1 MSKTE
6 KLIKLIKKYSMNKN
20 GLILNLGDITAL
32 NKLLDKRYKLS
43 IITDDIK
50 KHHEYKYM
58 NIISNSVF
66 NIRVPK
72 DSFDLVCF
80 NELLE
85 YYNDKDITKILK
97 SSINAGESVIFDVPV
112 FKLLCGNYHNNIRY
126 LKRKYWLELLNKL
139 DCVIVEE
146 ISYRVKL
153 FEKHKIFVI
162 RKNQI

>member
-20 GLILNLGDITAL
+20 GLILNLGNITAL

-43 IITDDIK
+43 IVTDDIK
-50 KHHEYKYM
+50 KHPEYKYM
-58 NIISNSVF
+58 DVISNSIF

-97 SSINAGESVIFDVPV
+97 TSINAGEAVIFDVPIS
-112 FKLLCGNYHNNIRY
+112 KLLCGNYHNNTRY
-126 LKRKYWLELLNKL
+126 LNKNYWLKLFNKL

-146 ISYRVKL
+146 LTYRAKV

-162 RKNQI
+162 RKNLI